1 MAAWTQAVLS
11 ELDLQEWGVIFRFT
25 AVSFDTLYEDIP
37 ALLEKPVWYRPGT
50 SEPVP
55 LFG

>member
-1 MAAWTQAVLS
+1 VLS

-25 AVSFDTLYEDIP
+25 AVSFDTLHADIP

-50 SEPVP
+50 SQPVP